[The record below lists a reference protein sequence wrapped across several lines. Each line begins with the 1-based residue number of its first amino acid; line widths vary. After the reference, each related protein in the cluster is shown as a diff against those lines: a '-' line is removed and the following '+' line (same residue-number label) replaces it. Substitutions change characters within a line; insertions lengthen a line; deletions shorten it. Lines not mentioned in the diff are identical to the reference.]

1 MGKRQHHPRQ
11 RLRSAKLHGFLNDK
25 PFQVT
30 KAKPTDV
37 GFSLIFDAHHATLIL

>member
-1 MGKRQHHPRQ
+1 MG
-11 RLRSAKLHGFLNDK
+11 LSNK

-37 GFSLIFDAHHATLIL
+37 GFLLIVDAHHATLIL